1 MFRQTGIGIFS
12 GQNRKKNSLLR
23 IFNFLNK
30 INILSK
36 KKKQLGGKSKKTKQA
51 KRRAAAETAARKLFE
66 HLIHSLYDK
75 SRHHQINMF

>member
-1 MFRQTGIGIFS
+1 MDRIG
-12 GQNRKKNSLLR
+12 KKNSLLR

-36 KKKQLGGKSKKTKQA
+36 KKTKTKNNWVEKVKKPKQA